1 MHKPVLY
8 QEVLTYLQPK
18 SGQRFVDGTIGMGG
32 HAWGI
37 LQASHPD
44 GLLLGIDLD
53 AAALQIA
60 EQTLKSFQ
68 GRYWLV
74 QGSYRDLL
82 QHLAQLGWSSVDGV
96 LLDLGVSSLQLDTP
110 ERGFS
115 FRSAAPLDM
124 RFDRRNPRTAAD
136 LVNNLSQEELANILY
151 RYGEERFARQIARAI
166 VASRPIQT
174 TTQLADVVVQVV
186 GRQSG
191 GIHPATR
198 TFQALRIAVNDE
210 LGALEDFLP
219 QATAALKPCGRLA
232 IISFHSLED
241 RLVKTYFQNEARHCI
256 CPPKQPICTCGHR
269 ARLKVL
275 TPKPVRPTAQEILQ
289 NPRAR
294 SARLRVAQK
303 LSSEA

>member
-1 MHKPVLY
+1 
-8 QEVLTYLQPK
+8 
-18 SGQRFVDGTIGMGG
+18 MGG

>member
-1 MHKPVLY
+1 
-8 QEVLTYLQPK
+8 
-18 SGQRFVDGTIGMGG
+18 MGG

-82 QHLAQLGWSSVDGV
+82 QYLAQLGWSSVDGV

-115 FRSAAPLDM
+115 FRSGAPLDM

-219 QATAALKPCGRLA
+219 QATAALKPYGRLA